1 MLAANTDFQD
11 VHDTRFYPPAIAR
24 HERAGGGQVKY
35 LLAYEQRQRKK
46 DNPER

>member
-1 MLAANTDFQD
+1 LLAANADFQD
-11 VHDTRFYPPAIAR
+11 VHDTRFHPPAIAR
-24 HERAGGGQVKY
+24 HEWAGGGQVKY